1 MTKYIIK
8 NCPAYTE
15 YKNASY
21 VLVKVCISPHNTAHE
36 VHYCQDC
43 TDCLLKR
50 IVDLCKEPNEPYY
63 NPECEYGIGRTDL
76 AEEILELLE
85 IKECE

>member
-8 NCPAYTE
+8 NCPALLISGICNGINVKGLAC
-15 YKNASY
+15 KN
-21 VLVKVCISPHNTAHE
+21 N
-36 VHYCQDC
+36 

-50 IVDLCKEPNEPYY
+50 IVELCKEPNEPYY
-63 NPECEYGIGRTDL
+63 NPECEFGIGRTDL

-85 IKECE
+85 IEECEE